1 MKTMRV
7 WMVGLAFVTASTL
20 VATGQ
25 QTQVR
30 AGTAGSQNQQ
40 ALRQFSGSPI
50 DVDYSAANL
59 RSVLK
64 QLAQIGGINIV
75 IDPSVPSGS
84 TVDLTLTQVPWDQVM
99 DVVLRSSQ
107 LTYQVEGPVVRVL
120 TRKALTDELNAEADQ
135 KKAGEAAPDLVGF
148 QRRLNYAS
156 AEDVKKL
163 LETAQLVSSRGTV
176 DFDLR
181 ANMLIVRDVQRSV
194 DEIQKLVTELDKPEP
209 QVEIE
214 ARIVQTNT
222 TTAKAL
228 GVQWGF
234 NGRMSPDLGNTTGLA
249 FPNRGALGG
258 RVGDQGPAD
267 PRATALERVGT
278 AVNMPAPNPTS
289 GVGLSLG
296 AVNGAFSLDVALTAL
311 ENDGKLKIIAT
322 PRVTTQ
328 NNKQA
333 EVAQGF
339 EIPYQVI
346 ANNTV
351 TVQFKDAALK
361 LVVTPQITAADTVI
375 MRIRLE
381 NGVPQQLRPGD
392 PPAIRTDRAETEVQV
407 PDGQTTVISGILQT
421 TEESTNQRT
430 PGISK
435 VPLLGWLF
443 KSNSNT
449 TRNEELLIFITPR
462 IIR

>member
-1 MKTMRV
+1 MRIIRG
-7 WMVGLAFVTASTL
+7 WMVGLALVTASTL

-25 QTQVR
+25 QPQR
-30 AGTAGSQNQQ
+30 AGSAGSQNQQ

-75 IDPSVPSGS
+75 IDPSVPPAA

-120 TRKALTDELNAEADQ
+120 SRKALTDELNAEADQ
-135 KKAGEAAPDLVGF
+135 KKASEAAPDLVAF

-176 DFDLR
+176 DFDTR
-181 ANMLIVRDVQRSV
+181 ANMLIVKDVQRNV
-194 DEIQKLVTELDKPEP
+194 EEIQRLVSELDKPEP

-222 TTAKAL
+222 TMAKAL

-234 NGRMSPDLGNTTGLA
+234 NGRVSPALGNTTGLG
-249 FPNRGALGG
+249 FPNSGSAGG
-258 RVGDQGPAD
+258 RVGEQGPID
-267 PRATALERVGT
+267 SRASALERVGT

-289 GVGLSLG
+289 GVGLALG

-449 TRNEELLIFITPR
+449 TRNQELLIFITPR